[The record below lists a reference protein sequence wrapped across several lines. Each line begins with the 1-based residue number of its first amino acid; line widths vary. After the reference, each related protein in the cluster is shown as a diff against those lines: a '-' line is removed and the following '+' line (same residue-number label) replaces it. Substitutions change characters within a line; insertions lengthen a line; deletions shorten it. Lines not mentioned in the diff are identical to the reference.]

1 MDQFQFTVFTPV
13 FNRKHTIHRVWESLL
28 SQTFKDFEWIVVN
41 DGSSDG
47 IEPILNE
54 YKSKASFPVTI
65 IHQSNQG
72 KHIAWNRAVE
82 IARGELFVPA
92 DSDDAFVPETLEI
105 FLKNWLEIP
114 ENERPGFSGINV
126 LCIDSGSKNIIGTKF
141 PESPFVSNNLDLVY
155 LHKISGEKWGC
166 IRADCLKLR
175 KNPEIPSSHM
185 PEAWIWFWL
194 ARRFKV
200 MCINVPLRI
209 YYQNQGDNIC
219 GIKTKETHLKRLQI
233 NYTYLSWHL
242 TDNVDYIIKYEGIT
256 SVIKNFMILWE
267 ESFYLKKQ
275 PGKVMNDLRLFLPR
289 FLAFIT
295 FLPGFSFYLLSV
307 YQDKYKN

>member
-1 MDQFQFTVFTPV
+1 MSKFQFSVFTPV

-28 SQTFKDFEWIVVN
+28 SQTFTDFEWIVIN
-41 DGSSDG
+41 DGSSDD
-47 IEPILNE
+47 IEPILEE
-54 YKSKASFPVTI
+54 YKAKASFPVTI
-65 IHQSNQG
+65 IHQTNQG

-114 ENERPGFSGINV
+114 EIERSGFSGINV
-126 LCIDSGSKNIIGTKF
+126 LCIDSDSKNIIGTKF
-141 PESPFVSNNLDLVY
+141 PGSPFVSNNMDLVY
-155 LHKISGEKWGC
+155 LYRITGEKWGC
-166 IRADCLKLR
+166 IRTECLRLR
-175 KNPEIPSSHM
+175 KNPEIPGTHM

-200 MCINVPLRI
+200 LCINIPLRI

-219 GIKTKETHLKRLQI
+219 GEMTKETHLKRLQI

-242 TDNVDYIIKYEGIT
+242 SENIDYIIKYEGLI
-256 SVIKNFMILWE
+256 SIFKNFMILWK
-267 ESFYLKKQ
+267 ESFYLKTS
-275 PGKVMNDLRLFLPR
+275 PTTVISDLRFFRPR
-289 FLAFIT
+289 FLASIT
-295 FLPGFSFYLLSV
+295 ILPGFLYYLVSV
-307 YQDKYKN
+307 YLKK